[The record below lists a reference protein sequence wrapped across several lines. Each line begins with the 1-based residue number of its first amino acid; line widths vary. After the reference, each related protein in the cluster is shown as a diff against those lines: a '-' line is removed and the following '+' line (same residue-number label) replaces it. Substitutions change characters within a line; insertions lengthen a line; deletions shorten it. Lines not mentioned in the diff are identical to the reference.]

1 MAELAPR
8 EVWRQADAV
17 CFDVDSTLIRIEGID
32 QLARLCGAEERVT
45 EL

>member
-1 MAELAPR
+1 MAEAPR

-17 CFDVDSTLIRIEGID
+17 CFDVDSTLIRFEGID
-32 QLARLCGAEERVT
+32 QLARLCGAEEQVA